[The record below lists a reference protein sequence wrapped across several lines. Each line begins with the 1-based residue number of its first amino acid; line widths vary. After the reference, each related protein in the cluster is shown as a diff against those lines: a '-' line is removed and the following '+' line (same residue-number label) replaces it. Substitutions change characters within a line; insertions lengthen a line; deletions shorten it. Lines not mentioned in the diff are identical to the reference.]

1 MTIQD
6 VVSKFSLVLDMAND
20 ISLKPNIS
28 SRKLANAIDKYGI
41 ATTRP
46 DDILLLIDNTISG
59 SGKQGMYITDDYL
72 FAYSSISGRF
82 SIKLDEIQSI
92 TPQVKKALAIPII
105 GITINEGYFISLPG
119 LGQLLED
126 ETSSTY
132 ALLLLT
138 AFFVE
143 ALGCELLIDED
154 VEEEK
159 SKPSRDISTRNE
171 FTKERVTTMEYR
183 EPHLSNKSIRSCKK
197 CGASFILTPFRE
209 RAGLSIMGNMA
220 LPGLGFFFGRKL
232 KRYCPNCR

>member
-1 MTIQD
+1 
-6 VVSKFSLVLDMAND
+6 
-20 ISLKPNIS
+20 
-28 SRKLANAIDKYGI
+28 
-41 ATTRP
+41 
-46 DDILLLIDNTISG
+46 
-59 SGKQGMYITDDYL
+59 
-72 FAYSSISGRF
+72 
-82 SIKLDEIQSI
+82 
-92 TPQVKKALAIPII
+92 
-105 GITINEGYFISLPG
+105 
-119 LGQLLED
+119 
-126 ETSSTY
+126 
-132 ALLLLT
+132 LLT

-143 ALGCELLIDED
+143 AFGCELLIDED

-159 SKPSRDISTRNE
+159 SKPSRDISKRNE